1 MKHLLLIE
9 NLPMVGIVLLVLI
22 IIGLIIALYNSITRV
37 ASLKKEVTL
46 AFKDVAKEKELAK
59 HWEERA
65 GIASKN
71 YMECVKAR
79 QQEENNNNRVETLI
93 LESLL
98 NSSKKASIKLYLDT
112 TNTTDEVIAKDF
124 VEDLIY
130 KKKLV
135 WVRGKNHYKYKYN
148 S

>member
-9 NLPMVGIVLLVLI
+9 NLPIVGIVVLVLI
-22 IIGLIIALYNSITRV
+22 VVGLIIALYNVKSVAALQDKRLLQAFEDITHEK
-37 ASLKKEVTL
+37 ALTEHWKERTN
-46 AFKDVAKEKELAK
+46 
-59 HWEERA
+59 
-65 GIASKN
+65 IASER
-71 YMECVKAR
+71 YMAFAKTA
-79 QQEENNNNRVETLI
+79 QQEESNNNKVETLI